1 MSFEDSP
8 MLSNYKIKKILGKG
22 TFSTVKLAIDMQ
34 TGEKIAIK
42 ILEKNKI
49 RCNRD
54 FKRIEREI
62 SMVKIINHVNIAH
75 VFDIK
80 EDQER
85 YYIMMEYCEKGE
97 LFNLILDKHKLSE
110 EEASYFYFQIING
123 LEYIHKNNII
133 HRDLKPENLLLDKNN
148 ILKIID
154 FGLSN
159 YNTYDNLLSTPC
171 GSPCYASPEMVS
183 GEKYN
188 GFTSDVWS
196 TGIIL
201 YAMIY
206 GYLPFENLNN
216 NNDMLFQKISECRV
230 DYPRNSCIFALDLL
244 KKILVPNPNERI
256 TIKEIKNHKL
266 YLKGKSIFQ
275 HKHKGL
281 NIYDNYEI
289 IRTSKVNNIRNDNS
303 KEKYNKSEK
312 NINDTFEQQN
322 DYDKEKNGKQCNDK
336 EKKHVRREVIN
347 SENLLNGHRKIEN
360 RNNNNDLINSHV
372 ISAKQTT
379 NSFHKYPNEEN
390 KKRLSNIEDNY
401 FSHPKAN
408 EYTKRNTYFNSDLTI
423 NNEIKN
429 NLGINKNLGM
439 VRKSNYMLGP
449 PLKINKTNNY
459 DSIKFEGEE
468 EIKNRVKISQK
479 KKFNYIIKNNYSTK
493 NNKIIDIENLI
504 QGQASGNINKAKK
517 LNPLSTRQMK
527 TSEAKAGKRIDFSR
541 YANSNSIDRNSFSI
555 ENGNGYYYQAFK
567 NLKKISPL
575 NIHNNKIVI
584 DIEKENEKKKQNK
597 TILTIKDKLIE
608 NTDETK
614 EANLNSDNNVY
625 IKNDDSNSNERN
637 ERNERN
643 KRKNRGY
650 DLVSYE
656 KKYSSSVQK
665 INVEQKNEN
674 NSLMRSKTNKN
685 SSYSRES
692 KISKEELEKDINKK
706 KALVTKS
713 MQNKNNVINNFF
725 KFNNSSKTRELKP
738 ISIINFKPNN
748 PLLINTPSPNR
759 KELNFA
765 FLNKN
770 RMNRKKYNKINKS
783 INAKIESNSFNKDIN
798 QNDKNFSFLNTNK
811 SNEINTLSNNES
823 IDKSEN
829 LVERNNEKNDLI
841 YSNIYKIKHIN
852 KKSLGEKYFK
862 SKKVYIKKEN
872 NSKDNNDKNCI
883 INSRKSEMNKKD
895 KNNYNNNYIKIITDS
910 RKELNDKKVQNK
922 SSTSVLCDSLP
933 LNFPHENIIKYKRRK
948 IKKNI
953 DNKNNFEDE
962 KFYQQK
968 YSEKKEGN
976 ENLKERKRRLRLF
989 TNNINKNY
997 LNDEYLNKTNLDKE
1011 YEQNNINNTQQ
1022 LVIYNMETK
1031 LKDLFKTNRNER
1043 AKDHKT
1049 YTYAHK
1055 NMNENL
1061 SNKCLAH
1068 KKFPNN
1074 YKFKLLT
1081 GGKKMMEYYNS
1092 NEIKEANDKKQ
1103 NTKKGIST
1111 NNIINNIGKINIG
1124 NLPSITID
1132 MNVLNKNNMKYLKFY
1147 DAIKNK
1153 L

>member
-1 MSFEDSP
+1 MSFDNIP

-22 TFSTVKLAIDMQ
+22 TFSTVKLAIDKQ
-34 TGEKIAIK
+34 TGERIAIK

-62 SMVKIINHVNIAH
+62 SMVKNLNHANIAH

-80 EDQER
+80 EDQDR
-85 YYIMMEYCEKGE
+85 YYIMMEYCENGE

-110 EEASYFYFQIING
+110 EEAAYFYFQIING

-188 GFTSDVWS
+188 GFTSDIWS

-216 NNDMLFQKISECRV
+216 DNDLLFQKISECRV
-230 DYPRNSCIFALDLL
+230 DYPRNSCIFALDIL
-244 KKILVPNPNERI
+244 KKILVPDPNERI

-281 NIYDNYEI
+281 DIYKTNDIN
-289 IRTSKVNNIRNDNS
+289 RTSNINNIRVGNS
-303 KEKYNKSEK
+303 KEKYDKSEK
-312 NINDTFEQQN
+312 NINDAFEPQN
-322 DYDKEKNGKQCNDK
+322 DYDYNNEKNSNNFKDK
-336 EKKHVRREVIN
+336 ESSLMRREVIK
-347 SENLLNGHRKIEN
+347 SENHLNGYRKIEN
-360 RNNNNDLINSHV
+360 RNNINDLINSHV

-379 NSFHKYPNEEN
+379 NSFHKLHNEEEN
-390 KKRLSNIEDNY
+390 KRLSNIEDNY
-401 FSHPKAN
+401 FSHIKEK
-408 EYTKRNTYFNSDLTI
+408 EYNKRNTYFNNDLTI

-429 NLGINKNLGM
+429 DLVKNKNLGM
-439 VRKSNYMLGP
+439 TRKSNFVLAP
-449 PLKINKTNNY
+449 PLIINKANKY

-468 EIKNRVKISQK
+468 ERKNRAKISRRK
-479 KKFNYIIKNNYSTK
+479 EYNYIIKNNYSTK
-493 NNKIIDIENLI
+493 NNKIIDIANLI
-504 QGQASGNINKAKK
+504 QDQSGGNKNKTIK
-517 LNPLSTRQMK
+517 FDFLVKRPMK
-527 TSEAKAGKRIDFSR
+527 TSESKSRKRIEFPR
-541 YANSNSIDRNSFSI
+541 YLNNNNIDRNSFSI
-555 ENGNGYYYQAFK
+555 ENGNGYYYKAFT

-584 DIEKENEKKKQNK
+584 DLEKEKEKKKQNK
-597 TILTIKDKLIE
+597 VILKIKDKLID
-608 NTDETK
+608 NGDESK
-614 EANLNSDNNVY
+614 EANLNSDNNIY
-625 IKNDDSNSNERN
+625 IKNDYSNLKERN
-637 ERNERN
+637 TRT
-643 KRKNRGY
+643 KRGN
-650 DLVSYE
+650 DLISYE

-665 INVEQKNEN
+665 VNIEDKNKIKN
-674 NSLMRSKTNKN
+674 SSLMRSKTNKN

-692 KISKEELEKDINKK
+692 KISKEDLKKDINKN
-706 KALVTKS
+706 KAFTIKS
-713 MQNKNNVINNFF
+713 MHNKNKNNGNNIYF
-725 KFNNSSKTRELKP
+725 KFNTNSKMKEIKP
-738 ISIINFKPNN
+738 ISIINYKPNN
-748 PLLINTPSPNR
+748 TFLINTPSPNR
-759 KELNFA
+759 KELNFT

-770 RMNRKKYNKINKS
+770 RMNRKKYKKINNS
-783 INAKIESNSFNKDIN
+783 INVKVESNSFNKDIN
-798 QNDKNFSFLNTNK
+798 QHDKNFSFLNTNK

-829 LVERNNEKNDLI
+829 LAEKNIEYNDLI
-841 YSNIYKIKHIN
+841 YSNIYKVKHLNN
-852 KKSLGEKYFK
+852 KILGEKYFR
-862 SKKVYIKKEN
+862 SKNTYNKKEN
-872 NSKDNNDKNCI
+872 KSKDNNDKICV
-883 INSRKSEMNKKD
+883 INNRKTEMSKRAKD
-895 KNNYNNNYIKIITDS
+895 NYNNNYIKIITDS
-910 RKELNDKKVQNK
+910 RKALNDKKMQNK

-933 LNFPHENIIKYKRRK
+933 LDLPHENIIKYKKRK
-948 IKKNI
+948 QIQNI

-962 KFYQQK
+962 KFYEQEL
-968 YSEKKEGN
+968 SEKKEGN
-976 ENLKERKRRLRLF
+976 ENLQERKKKLHLL
-989 TNNINKNY
+989 TNNIKKNY
-997 LNDEYLNKTNLDKE
+997 LNEEYLNKVNLNKE
-1011 YEQNNINNTQQ
+1011 YEQNNINNTHK
-1022 LVIYNMETK
+1022 VIYNMETNI
-1031 LKDLFKTNRNER
+1031 KDIFKTDRNER
-1043 AKDHKT
+1043 IKNHET

-1055 NMNENL
+1055 NMNENF
-1061 SNKCLAH
+1061 SNKCLAN
-1068 KKFPNN
+1068 KKLPNN
-1074 YKFKLLT
+1074 YKFKLLN
-1081 GGKKMMEYYNS
+1081 GDKKIMEYHNS
-1092 NEIKEANDKKQ
+1092 NEFKEVNDGKQ
-1103 NTKKGIST
+1103 NKKKGIST
-1111 NNIINNIGKINIG
+1111 NNIINNIGKINIS